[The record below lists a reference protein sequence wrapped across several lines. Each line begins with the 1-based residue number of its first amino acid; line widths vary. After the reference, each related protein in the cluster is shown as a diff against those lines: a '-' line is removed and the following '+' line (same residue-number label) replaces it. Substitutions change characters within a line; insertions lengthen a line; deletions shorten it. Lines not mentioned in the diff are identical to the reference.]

1 MPYYI
6 DEEDDVRL
14 TETVAIMKYIC
25 RKYKPEMLG
34 ATAKEQGRVEM
45 LLFYVAEI
53 KEKATNACYFDGDRE
68 AIIANVRPMLVKLA
82 QVLAS
87 YNNPNFWLAGSENLT
102 YLDFYFAELLDML
115 DKLSLGVFY

>member
-82 QVLAS
+82 
-87 YNNPNFWLAGSENLT
+87 
-102 YLDFYFAELLDML
+102 
-115 DKLSLGVFY
+115 